1 MTSNEQL
8 MNSADQNSEVIHT
21 IGELQFRIDLKP
33 DDLRL
38 WSETLQTRNEH
49 CNLLLACEHGDGA
62 LDQTSLTWV
71 VGSAIRSFS
80 IQSADE
86 VTPLL
91 TSLGVEAAL
100 SEKLPEL
107 CPGLGFDITWAFYLD
122 RNGTL
127 SASPVP
133 SEA

>member
-1 MTSNEQL
+1 MTSIEHL
-8 MNSADQNSEVIHT
+8 INSADQNREIIHT
-21 IGELQFRIDLKP
+21 IGHLQFRIDLKP

-38 WSETLQTRNEH
+38 WSETLQSRTEH
-49 CNLLLACEHGDGA
+49 CNLLLACQHGDGA
-62 LDQTSLTWV
+62 LKETSLTWV

-80 IQSADE
+80 IRSAAE

-91 TSLGVEAAL
+91 TSLGIEEAL
-100 SEKLPEL
+100 SKKLPDL
-107 CPGLGFDITWAFYLD
+107 CPGLGFDMTWAFYLD

-133 SEA
+133 KTA

>member
-1 MTSNEQL
+1 MTSIEQL
-8 MNSADQNSEVIHT
+8 INSADQNSEVIHT

-49 CNLLLACEHGDGA
+49 CNLLLACEHGDGS
-62 LDQTSLTWV
+62 LDETSLTWV

-80 IQSADE
+80 IQSAGE

-91 TSLGVEAAL
+91 IRLGVKESL
-100 SEKLPEL
+100 SKKLPDL
-107 CPGLGFDITWAFYLD
+107 CPGLGLDITWAFYLD

-133 SEA
+133 SKS